1 MTMTNHI
8 VRKSAT
14 PCSQKSLA
22 DFVATVRVYPGPRG
36 EVITIIRQLLDE
48 TDAPIEWCDL
58 ARALARHDADCLM
71 MPARIL
77 WSEYR
82 KFQRVTSPP
91 VTKIRRARYG

>member
-1 MTMTNHI
+1 MNTYSI
-8 VRKSAT
+8 PQKSST
-14 PCSQKSLA
+14 PCGQKSLA

-36 EVITIIRQLLDE
+36 EVITIIRKLLDE

-58 ARALARHDADCLM
+58 ARALRDADRLI

-82 KFQRVTSPP
+82 KFQRVTVSP
-91 VTKIRRARYG
+91 VTKTRRTAHG